1 MKASEFS
8 SILAAPIDNS
18 QLLQSDWNRL
28 ISDYP
33 YAASLYVLRALSQKE
48 TRGDGF
54 EEILHDAAART
65 LSRSRLHVLV
75 DGPLEIEPEWL
86 DISKETS
93 SFVEVENEPSSILEE
108 EQAEADSPDTAI
120 VETDSESSSILEEE
134 PTEAES
140 PETSIETPEENNQSV
155 ELKNEFGFA
164 IIRLKA
170 GKSKPKETSS
180 TEAQPSDSA
189 SAGKRKAA
197 RGNQDAII
205 EKFLSAPPLLQPRLD
220 FSDKKGPG
228 PDLSRKSGKLKEEV
242 VTENMAMIYI
252 RQKNYPKAIA
262 TLHKLTLKIPEKST
276 YFAALIKNLENQ
288 N

>member
-1 MKASEFS
+1 M
-8 SILAAPIDNS
+8 
-18 QLLQSDWNRL
+18 
-28 ISDYP
+28 
-33 YAASLYVLRALSQKE
+33 
-48 TRGDGF
+48 
-54 EEILHDAAART
+54 
-65 LSRSRLHVLV
+65 

-86 DISKETS
+86 DISEEIS
-93 SFVEVENEPSSILEE
+93 SFVELENEPLSILEE
-108 EQAEADSPDTAI
+108 EQTEAESSDTAI
-120 VETDSESSSILEEE
+120 VEADNEPSIILEEE
-134 PTEAES
+134 PTEAS
-140 PETSIETPEENNQSV
+140 ETSIETPEENNQSV

-197 RGNQDAII
+197 IGNQDAII

-220 FSDKKGPG
+220 FGDKKGPG

>member
-48 TRGDGF
+48 IRGDGF

-86 DISKETS
+86 DISEETS
-93 SFVEVENEPSSILEE
+93 SFVEVENEPLSLLEE
-108 EQAEADSPDTAI
+108 EQSDA
-120 VETDSESSSILEEE
+120 
-134 PTEAES
+134 
-140 PETSIETPEENNQSV
+140 PETALEMPEENSQSV

-180 TEAQPSDSA
+180 TEAQAPDSA

-220 FSDKKGPG
+220 FGDKKGPG

>member
-1 MKASEFS
+1 MKAREFS

-18 QLLQSDWNRL
+18 SLLQSDWNRL
-28 ISDYP
+28 IAEYP
-33 YAASLYVLRALSQKE
+33 YASSLYVLRALSQKDSRE
-48 TRGDGF
+48 EGF
-54 EEILHDAAART
+54 TEILHDAAART
-65 LSRSRLHVLV
+65 LSRSRLHILV
-75 DGPLEIEPEWL
+75 DGPLEIETEWL
-86 DISKETS
+86 DISEETS
-93 SFVEVENEPSSILEE
+93 SLVEVEDEPSNIVEE
-108 EQAEADSPDTAI
+108 EQIDA
-120 VETDSESSSILEEE
+120 
-134 PTEAES
+134 
-140 PETSIETPEENNQSV
+140 PETALEIPEENSQPV

-170 GKSKPKETSS
+170 GKSKPKEPSS
-180 TEAQPSDSA
+180 TEAQASDSA
-189 SAGKRKAA
+189 AAGKRKAA

-220 FSDKKGPG
+220 FGDKKGPG

>member
-18 QLLQSDWNRL
+18 RLLQSDWNRL
-28 ISDYP
+28 IAEYP
-33 YAASLYVLRALSQKE
+33 YASSLYVLRALSQKDSRE
-48 TRGDGF
+48 EGF
-54 EEILHDAAART
+54 AEILHDAAART
-65 LSRSRLHVLV
+65 LSRSRLHILV

-86 DISKETS
+86 DISEETS
-93 SFVEVENEPSSILEE
+93 SFVEVEDEPSNIVEE
-108 EQAEADSPDTAI
+108 EQSDA
-120 VETDSESSSILEEE
+120 
-134 PTEAES
+134 
-140 PETSIETPEENNQSV
+140 PETALEIPEENSQSV

-170 GKSKPKETSS
+170 GKSKPKEASS
-180 TEAQPSDSA
+180 TEAQASDSA

-220 FSDKKGPG
+220 FGDKKGPG

>member
-1 MKASEFS
+1 MKAREFS

-18 QLLQSDWNRL
+18 SLLQSDWNRL

-65 LSRSRLHVLV
+65 LSRSRLHILV

-86 DISKETS
+86 DITGETS
-93 SFVEVENEPSSILEE
+93 SFVEVEDEPSIILDEE
-108 EQAEADSPDTAI
+108 PTEADSLETSI
-120 VETDSESSSILEEE
+120 VEVENE

-170 GKSKPKETSS
+170 GKSKPKEASS
-180 TEAQPSDSA
+180 TEAQASDSA

-220 FSDKKGPG
+220 FGDKKGPG

-276 YFAALIKNLENQ
+276 YFEALIKNLENQ

>member
-1 MKASEFS
+1 MKAREFS

-18 QLLQSDWNRL
+18 RLLQSDWNRL
-28 ISDYP
+28 IAEYP
-33 YAASLYVLRALSQKE
+33 YASSFYVLRALSQKDSRE
-48 TRGDGF
+48 EGF
-54 EEILHDAAART
+54 AEILHDAAART
-65 LSRSRLHVLV
+65 LSRSRLHILV

-86 DISKETS
+86 DISEETS
-93 SFVEVENEPSSILEE
+93 SFVEVEI
-108 EQAEADSPDTAI
+108 
-120 VETDSESSSILEEE
+120 ESSSVLEEE

-140 PETSIETPEENNQSV
+140 PETSIETLEENNQSV

-170 GKSKPKETSS
+170 GKSKPKEASS
-180 TEAQPSDSA
+180 TEAQASDSA

-220 FSDKKGPG
+220 FGDKKGPG

>member
-18 QLLQSDWNRL
+18 RLLQSDWNRL
-28 ISDYP
+28 IAEYP
-33 YAASLYVLRALSQKE
+33 YASSLYVLRALSQKDSRE
-48 TRGDGF
+48 EGF

-86 DISKETS
+86 DISEETS
-93 SFVEVENEPSSILEE
+93 SFVEVEDEPSNIVEE
-108 EQAEADSPDTAI
+108 EQSDA
-120 VETDSESSSILEEE
+120 
-134 PTEAES
+134 
-140 PETSIETPEENNQSV
+140 PETALEMPEENSQSV

-170 GKSKPKETSS
+170 GKSKPKEASS
-180 TEAQPSDSA
+180 TEAQASDSA

-220 FSDKKGPG
+220 FGDKKGPG

>member
-1 MKASEFS
+1 
-8 SILAAPIDNS
+8 
-18 QLLQSDWNRL
+18 
-28 ISDYP
+28 
-33 YAASLYVLRALSQKE
+33 LSQKDSRE
-48 TRGDGF
+48 EGF
-54 EEILHDAAART
+54 TEILHDAAART
-65 LSRSRLHVLV
+65 LSRSRLHILV

-86 DISKETS
+86 DISEETS
-93 SFVEVENEPSSILEE
+93 SFVEVEDQPS
-108 EQAEADSPDTAI
+108 T
-120 VETDSESSSILEEE
+120 ILEEE
-134 PTEAES
+134 PTEADS
-140 PETSIETPEENNQSV
+140 PETAIFEVENEPPEAPDTALEIPEESSHSV

-170 GKSKPKETSS
+170 GKSKPKEASS
-180 TEAQPSDSA
+180 TEAQASDSA
-189 SAGKRKAA
+189 AAGKRKAA

-220 FSDKKGPG
+220 FGDKKGPG

>member
-1 MKASEFS
+1 
-8 SILAAPIDNS
+8 
-18 QLLQSDWNRL
+18 
-28 ISDYP
+28 
-33 YAASLYVLRALSQKE
+33 LSQKDSRE
-48 TRGDGF
+48 EGF
-54 EEILHDAAART
+54 TEILHDAAART
-65 LSRSRLHVLV
+65 LSRSRLHILV

-86 DISKETS
+86 DISEETS
-93 SFVEVENEPSSILEE
+93 SFVEVEDEPSTILEE
-108 EQAEADSPDTAI
+108 KQID
-120 VETDSESSSILEEE
+120 V
-134 PTEAES
+134 
-140 PETSIETPEENNQSV
+140 PETGLEIPEENSQPV

-170 GKSKPKETSS
+170 GKSKPKEASS
-180 TEAQPSDSA
+180 TEAQASDSA
-189 SAGKRKAA
+189 AAGKRKAA

-220 FSDKKGPG
+220 FGDKKGPG

>member
-18 QLLQSDWNRL
+18 RLLQSDWNRL
-28 ISDYP
+28 IADYP

-48 TRGDGF
+48 TRDDGF

-75 DGPLEIEPEWL
+75 DGPLEIEHEWL
-86 DISKETS
+86 DISGETS
-93 SFVEVENEPSSILEE
+93 SFLEVEDEPSSILEE
-108 EQAEADSPDTAI
+108 K
-120 VETDSESSSILEEE
+120 

-140 PETSIETPEENNQSV
+140 PEIAIVEVEEEQNDSPETALEIPEENSQSV
-155 ELKNEFGFA
+155 ELKNEFGFV

-170 GKSKPKETSS
+170 GKSKPKETSY
-180 TEAQPSDSA
+180 TEAQPSDSV

-220 FSDKKGPG
+220 FGDKKGPG

-262 TLHKLTLKIPEKST
+262 TLHKLSLKIPEKST

>member
-1 MKASEFS
+1 MKAREFS

-18 QLLQSDWNRL
+18 SLLQSDWNRL
-28 ISDYP
+28 IAEYP
-33 YAASLYVLRALSQKE
+33 YASSLYVLRALSQKDSRE
-48 TRGDGF
+48 EGF
-54 EEILHDAAART
+54 AEILHDAAART
-65 LSRSRLHVLV
+65 LSRSRLHILV

-86 DISKETS
+86 DISEETS
-93 SFVEVENEPSSILEE
+93 SFVEVEDEPSNIVEE
-108 EQAEADSPDTAI
+108 EQSDA
-120 VETDSESSSILEEE
+120 
-134 PTEAES
+134 
-140 PETSIETPEENNQSV
+140 PETALEMPEENSQSV

-170 GKSKPKETSS
+170 GKSKPKEASS
-180 TEAQPSDSA
+180 TEAQASDSA

-220 FSDKKGPG
+220 FGDKKGPG